1 MLSFIPNDSKTYTL
15 TGTNANGC
23 SSTSIVD
30 VNVNALPMVVATA
43 SKTAICFGENVI
55 LMGSG
60 ADTYVWDNNVT
71 DGVEFTPSTLKTY
84 TVIGTDD
91 SNGCSSTSTISVNVN
106 TLPTIKATASKTAIC
121 LGDNVILTGS
131 GASTYVWDNNLTDG
145 IAFAPSTL
153 KTYTVTGTDVNG
165 CSSTASLDVNVNA
178 LPKVVATAS
187 KTAICL
193 GENVTLTGSG
203 ADTYIWDKNVTNGV
217 EFAPSIMNTYTVT
230 GTDINGCSKIAS
242 VIIKVN
248 INPLPTIIAKTSKSS
263 ICLGENVTLTGS
275 GGSTYSWD
283 NNVTDGVSFAPSKM
297 KTYTLTGT
305 DANGCSST
313 ASVDVIVNALPTV
326 VASASKSAI
335 CLGENVT
342 LTGSGASTYVW
353 DNNVMDGV
361 SFAPSKMKTYTL
373 AGTDANGCVATS
385 IVSVNVNALPT
396 VVASASKSAICLGEN
411 VILTGSGASTYTWDN
426 NVTDGVSFAPSTLK
440 TYIVTGK
447 DVNGCSSTA
456 TVEVKVDNCSG
467 IEEKLIS
474 NFKLYPNPT
483 VDKLILDATD
493 VITYIG
499 YSYKIIDM
507 QGKEVYNAEL
517 RSAKTEISLKN
528 VCSRGVY
535 IFHLIDDHGVSVKQS
550 KLVLEY

>member
-1 MLSFIPNDSKTYTL
+1 MT
-15 TGTNANGC
+15 
-23 SSTSIVD
+23 
-30 VNVNALPMVVATA
+30 
-43 SKTAICFGENVI
+43 
-55 LMGSG
+55 
-60 ADTYVWDNNVT
+60 
-71 DGVEFTPSTLKTY
+71 
-84 TVIGTDD
+84 
-91 SNGCSSTSTISVNVN
+91 
-106 TLPTIKATASKTAIC
+106 
-121 LGDNVILTGS
+121 
-131 GASTYVWDNNLTDG
+131 
-145 IAFAPSTL
+145 
-153 KTYTVTGTDVNG
+153 
-165 CSSTASLDVNVNA
+165 
-178 LPKVVATAS
+178 
-187 KTAICL
+187 
-193 GENVTLTGSG
+193 
-203 ADTYIWDKNVTNGV
+203 
-217 EFAPSIMNTYTVT
+217 TYTVT
-230 GTDINGCSKIAS
+230 GTDINGCSSTAS
-242 VIIKVN
+242 VDVN
-248 INPLPTIIAKTSKSS
+248 VNTLPTVVANTSSTA
-263 ICLGENVTLTGS
+263 ICLGQNVTLTGS
-275 GGSTYSWD
+275 GATNYTWN
-283 NNVTDGVSFAPSKM
+283 NNVINNVAFAPSTLT
-297 KTYTLTGT
+297 TYTVTGT
-305 DANGCSST
+305 DINGCSSIAT
-313 ASVDVIVNALPTV
+313 VSVSVNALPTV

-342 LTGSGASTYVW
+342 LKGSGALTYTWDNNVTDGVEFTPSTMKTYTVTGKDANGCSATASEDVNVNTLPTVEAKASKTAICLGENVTLTGSGASTYSW
-353 DNNVMDGV
+353 DNNVTDGV
-361 SFAPSKMKTYTL
+361 FFAPSKIKTYTVTGTDDNGCSSTAIVSVNVNSLQTVVASASKPAICLGENVTLTGSGASTYTWDNNVTDGLAFAPSTMKTYTL
-373 AGTDANGCVATS
+373 TGTDANGCVATS
-385 IVSVNVNALPT
+385 IVSVNVNVLPI

-456 TVEVKVDNCSG
+456 IVEVKVDNCSG

-535 IFHLIDDHGVSVKQS
+535 ILHLIDDNGVSVKQS